1 MGSAL
6 EEMGTVISTFEGPTT
21 VVFSFVVGSKNVRK
35 GQFVQVEAE
44 DGLVL
49 GSVSEITR
57 ANRYFESAE
66 SVAEYERS
74 SPMSTNFPTTDWEYI
89 IANVRVHGMFKG
101 GLMIRSTFPVAPG
114 IKVHSADEEL
124 LKKFLH
130 FEENGLFLG
139 TLANHKL
146 EAKVNLNKLLQK
158 HLAILAMSGSGKSYL
173 ASVLIEEL
181 MERKAEKGRMGIVI
195 IDSHGEYAG
204 FRSSQYGK
212 SVSIVDGKKIRIPL
226 RKIAPALL
234 FTWMPDASSQQKRE
248 LEKIMLELKKDGE
261 QTHNSYGL
269 SELVEK
275 INASE
280 NLDKKSKPAL
290 LGWVGEIRSLK
301 LVGKEEYPKIGELV
315 KPGCASVVDLS
326 GIDGEKKK
334 QVIVS
339 YVAKKL
345 FSMRKKEKIAPFVL
359 MLEEAHNYAPEKMTR
374 KVALA
379 KGAIETIAR
388 EGRKFGA
395 SLCLIS
401 QRPVHL
407 SVTALSQCN
416 TNIILRVTN
425 PNDIKRIGESCE
437 GIDDAM
443 LSSITTLRV
452 GEALLV
458 GEATGSPVFI
468 KVRQKKSSWIPKG
481 QDLEEIARK
490 FEEAIVKKKTEVEA
504 FL

>member
-1 MGSAL
+1 MAMQ
-6 EEMGTVISTFEGPTT
+6 EEMGTVISTYDGPTT
-21 VVFSFVVGSKNVRK
+21 VLFSFVVASKNVRK
-35 GQFVQVEAE
+35 GQFVQVSSSEGA
-44 DGLVL
+44 VV

-74 SPMSTNFPTTDWEYI
+74 SPMSANFPTTDWEYI
-89 IANVRVHGMFKG
+89 IANVRVHGMFRE
-101 GLMIRSTFPVAPG
+101 GLMVRSTFPVAPG
-114 IKVHSADEEL
+114 TKVHSADEGM
-124 LKKFLH
+124 LKKFLQ
-130 FEENGLFLG
+130 FDEEGLMLG
-139 TLANHKL
+139 NLANHSL
-146 EAKVNLNKLLQK
+146 EARVNMNRLLQK

-181 MERKAEKGRMGIVI
+181 MERKKEKGRMGIVI
-195 IDSHGEYAG
+195 VDSHGEYTG
-204 FRSSQYGK
+204 FRNSQYGRNV
-212 SVSIVDGKKIRIPL
+212 SVVDCKKMRIPL

-234 FTWMPDASSQQKRE
+234 FSWIPDASSQQKRE
-248 LEKIMLELKKDGE
+248 LEKIMMELKKESE
-261 QTHNSYGL
+261 QSHAGYGL

-290 LGWVGEIRSLK
+290 LGWVGEIRSLR
-301 LVGKEEYPKIGELV
+301 LVGKEEYPKISELV
-315 KPGCASVVDLS
+315 KPANACVLDLS

-339 YVAKKL
+339 YVARKL
-345 FSMRKKEKIAPFVL
+345 LSLRKKEKIAPFVL

-374 KVALA
+374 RVALA

-425 PNDIKRIGESCE
+425 PNDVKRIGESCE

-443 LSSITTLRV
+443 LASITTLRV
-452 GEALLV
+452 GEAMLV
-458 GEATGSPVFI
+458 GEAVGSPVFI
-468 KVRQKKSSWIPKG
+468 KVRKKKSSWIPRG

-490 FEEAIVKKKTEVEA
+490 FEDAQEKKKTEVEA